1 LAITRWVGNRVPPSN
16 DALERTKPAQA
27 LSASPLNAVLDMPH
41 YVGSR
46 ASEIVTVSYFST
58 LLFVTV

>member
-1 LAITRWVGNRVPPSN
+1 MSN
-16 DALERTKPAQA
+16 KEMNLTKPSHAE
-27 LSASPLNAVLDMPH
+27 ASQVISVLDMPH